1 MAGFAAV
8 VVFDSMNL
16 SLSAPKLLSAS
27 TRMAVADLF
36 KVLAD
41 PTRLQLLLAME
52 QGEISVTDLAQ
63 LLGMSLSAVSHQL
76 RVLRQAG
83 VVRTRREGK
92 SIRYA
97 VDDHHVT
104 ALLEQAVRHAEHG

>member
-1 MAGFAAV
+1 
-8 VVFDSMNL
+8 
-16 SLSAPKLLSAS
+16 
-27 TRMAVADLF
+27 MAVAELF

-76 RVLRQAG
+76 RVLRQAA

-92 SIRYA
+92 SILYA